1 MNLYQP
7 CVKLKQKVRIG
18 SRITR
23 RYDQPQTPLDRLI
36 TYYAGKRLPKAVRA
50 LRDQRDHTDPFM
62 LSKGIDKALGAL
74 TRIGREKWNKAEMS
88 LAYAVQNG
96 ASGSEVL
103 QSLALAQIKLDHTL
117 QAKISIKKL
126 LEKNP
131 SDTVA
136 LELQS
141 MLPQE

>member
-1 MNLYQP
+1 
-7 CVKLKQKVRIG
+7 
-18 SRITR
+18 
-23 RYDQPQTPLDRLI
+23 
-36 TYYAGKRLPKAVRA
+36 
-50 LRDQRDHTDPFM
+50 
-62 LSKGIDKALGAL
+62 
-74 TRIGREKWNKAEMS
+74 MS